1 LAAVYAILNVGNAYV
16 INSQILFV
24 MLNTRTASIPVENR
38 IVFFVGCLGVVIGAI
53 GISLSHDLAWI
64 RFFDNLHWTAGTL
77 AAAILAWLGYRQAD
91 SQTRPARFWFALG
104 FGGYAIGQLIWDIQ
118 TWVEYS
124 QFPSPSDCLYLWLG
138 PGLVIGL
145 IKEIR
150 IHQNSAAHKIILL
163 DTLSLSTA
171 ALTLVLVLYLPKRGD
186 LDMLSLTVLIAY
198 PVSLLMVSSTAMM
211 MIPSLR
217 LRLSPSLLVFI
228 AMSLVTAW
236 SWMRWNLM
244 ALSGTTIDGDLL
256 NVSFSVAVLLAGFSL
271 TFRRVEILRQ
281 PRWDQLC
288 EDFLR
293 FLPLVNVVLAS
304 MSVVAVTGKNT
315 DLGLEQELTVFG
327 ALVVILLAMIRQAAL
342 LKDRE
347 HLLLTQSLLR
357 TVLDTVPLRIFWKDR
372 HCRYLGCNVMFARDA
387 GETNPEKL
395 IGKNDFQLSWREQA
409 ALYQADDY
417 AVMNARQAKLNYEEP
432 QTTPGGDIIY
442 LRTSKVPL
450 TDTSGEVFGILG
462 IYDDIT
468 LLKEYEDRLKLTAR
482 IFENTQEGIMITD
495 AERNLIDV
503 NYAFTRVTGYTR
515 EEVLGKNPRIL
526 KSSYQSDDF
535 YQAMWHSIDT
545 TGHWSGEIWNRKK
558 NGDEYPEWITISS
571 ISNEARNISH
581 YVGIC
586 SDISLLKQHE
596 KQLEHSAHYDAL
608 TGIPNRVL
616 LADRMKQAIA
626 QTHRQQKLL
635 AVCYLDLDGFKPIND
650 SYGHYIGDQVLIKI
664 AERITSTMRET
675 DTLARLGGDEF
686 VLLLHG
692 MDQNEECF
700 RSLERLLASIAQP
713 ISINNSWLTVTASIG
728 ITIYPLDDHDPD
740 TLLRHADQAMYQAK
754 QSGKNKYYQY
764 DTTADQHARSHQ
776 QFQDEIAQGLK
787 NQQFELFYQPKVH
800 MVNGEVAGVEAL
812 IRWRHPLK
820 GLLPPARFLPVI
832 ENTELEVELGDW
844 VIDRALAQ
852 SQQWLQQGHS
862 IPISVNIAG
871 QQLLKPNFVDK
882 LIAAFA
888 HYPAISHTLLELEI
902 LETAALE
909 IDRSASVIQSV
920 YSKLGVGF
928 ALDDFGTGYS
938 TLTYLKQL
946 PVSTLKIDQSFVRD
960 MLEDSGDKA
969 IVEGVIALAK
979 VFGRTTVAEGVE
991 TDQHFQTLKAMGCQ
1005 IAQGYGIAKP
1015 MPENEFMQWYLSHCK
1030 KECLT
1035 AEK

>member
-1 LAAVYAILNVGNAYV
+1 MAAVYAVLNVGNAYV

-77 AAAILAWLGYRQAD
+77 AAAILAWLGCRQAD

-118 TWVEYS
+118 TWVEYT
-124 QFPSPSDCLYLWLG
+124 QFPSPSDCFYLWLG
-138 PGLVIGL
+138 PGSVIGL

-150 IHQNSAAHKIILL
+150 MHQKSAAHKIILL

-256 NVSFSVAVLLAGFSL
+256 NVTFSIAVLLAGFSL
-271 TFRRVEILRQ
+271 TFRRVEISRQ

-288 EDFLR
+288 EGFLR

-342 LKDRE
+342 LKDHE

-372 HCRYLGCNVMFARDA
+372 HCRYLGCNVMFAQDA

-417 AVMNARQAKLNYEEP
+417 AVMKARHAKLNYEEP

-468 LLKEYEDRLKLTAR
+468 LLKDYEDRLKLTAR

-503 NYAFTRVTGYTR
+503 NYAFTRVTGYTK

-526 KSSYQSDDF
+526 KSGYQSDDF
-535 YQAMWHSIDT
+535 YQAMWHSIDN

-650 SYGHYIGDQVLIKI
+650 SHGHYTGDQVLIKI

-686 VLLLHG
+686 VLLLQG
-692 MDQNEECF
+692 LDQNEECF

-728 ITIYPLDDHDPD
+728 ITIYPLDDQDPD

-888 HYPAISHTLLELEI
+888 RYPAISHTLLELEI

-979 VFGRTTVAEGVE
+979 VFCRTTVAEGVE
-991 TDQHFQTLKAMGCQ
+991 TDQHFQALKAMGCQ

-1015 MPENEFMQWYLSHCK
+1015 MSENEFMQWYLSHCK